1 MIIDNIKNIGRYLD
15 SHKNIA
21 AALQY
26 IAEHA
31 NDSDL
36 KDGSYPIIPD
46 EVIVHVLTKET
57 HAREEAQMEIH
68 KNFMDIH
75 YIIRGAERCG
85 IAPLAEESAMDYSQ
99 ETDNGFWDC
108 DDNYAVLVREGE
120 FYAVWPMEPH
130 CPLCN
135 AGDRTET
142 IRKIICKVKV
152 D

>member
-1 MIIDNIKNIGRYLD
+1 MIIDNIKNSGRYLN

-26 IAEHA
+26 ITEHA
-31 NDSDL
+31 DDPDL

-57 HAREEAQMEIH
+57 HAREEARMEIH

-85 IAPLAEESAMDYSQ
+85 IAPLAEESGIDYNQ
-99 ETDNGFWDC
+99 DTDNGFWDC
-108 DDNYAVLVREGE
+108 KDTYDILIGEGE
-120 FYAVWPMEPH
+120 FYVVWPMEPH

-135 AGDRTET
+135 AGDRAET